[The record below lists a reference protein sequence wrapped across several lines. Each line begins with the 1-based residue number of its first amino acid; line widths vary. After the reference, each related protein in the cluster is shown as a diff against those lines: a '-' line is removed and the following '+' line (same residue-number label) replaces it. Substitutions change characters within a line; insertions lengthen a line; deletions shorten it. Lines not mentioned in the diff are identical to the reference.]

1 MREKSEKLAFFG
13 LAALWVG
20 LRMLGVGYGL
30 ATTPPDQ
37 LAPGIVS
44 LTTSVLLAVIAW
56 WYAVRAPKRHSRFA
70 VAIAVGMSCGLV
82 GDLALSQHFL
92 QGKDSFLAG
101 LGAFA
106 LGHAAYLVA
115 MQPLVR
121 GRHGR
126 RARLVHALILI
137 AAVGLWYHF
146 IWNAERDLGGYRWVL
161 LAYAA
166 LLASIAG
173 SACGLA
179 GIDARFR
186 LAAFGSVLF
195 VFSDLWI
202 GIVLFNPVLASKAY
216 ESTGLDL
223 VWLSYGTAQ
232 FCLVFTVPLLI
243 QRRVARIG
251 ELESG
256 DVAEREDGESVA

>member
-1 MREKSEKLAFFG
+1 MGERSEKLVFSG
-13 LAALWVG
+13 LAAAWVG
-20 LRMLGVGYGL
+20 LRLVGVAQGL
-30 ATTPPDQ
+30 ATAPPDQ
-37 LAPGIVS
+37 LAPGVLS
-44 LTTSVLLAVIAW
+44 LTTSVLLAAVAW
-56 WYAVRAPKRHSRFA
+56 WHAFRAPQRHSRFA
-70 VAIAVGMSCGLV
+70 VAVAVGMSCGLA
-82 GDLALSQHFL
+82 GDLALSQHFV
-92 QGKDSFLAG
+92 QGETSFLAG

-126 RARLVHALILI
+126 RARLVHALIMV
-137 AAVGLWYHF
+137 AAVVLWYLF
-146 IWNAERDLGGYRWVL
+146 IWRAEKDLGGYRWVL
-161 LAYAA
+161 LAYGA

-179 GIDARFR
+179 GIDSRFR

-202 GIVLFNPVLASKAY
+202 GIVLFNPALASRAY
-216 ESTGLDL
+216 EATGLDL

-232 FCLVFTVPLLI
+232 FCLVFTVPLLF
-243 QRRVARIG
+243 RRRTVSIG
-251 ELESG
+251 SLDSG
-256 DVAEREDGESVA
+256 EQEDHESVA

>member
-1 MREKSEKLAFFG
+1 MQERWEKRAFFG
-13 LAALWVG
+13 LAALWAG
-20 LRMLGVGYGL
+20 LRLLGVAQGL
-30 ATTPPDQ
+30 ATAPPDH
-37 LAPGIVS
+37 LAPGVLS
-44 LTTSVLLAVIAW
+44 LATSVLLAAVAW
-56 WYAVRAPKRHSRFA
+56 WFALRAPQRHSRFA
-70 VAIAVGMSCGLV
+70 VAIAAGMSCGLV

-92 QGKDSFLAG
+92 QGQNSFLAG

-126 RARLVHALILI
+126 RARFVHAAIMI

-146 IWNAERDLGGYRWVL
+146 IWHAEKNLEGYRWVL
-161 LAYAA
+161 LAYAT

-202 GIVLFNPVLASKAY
+202 GIVLFNPGLASKVY

-232 FCLVFTVPLLI
+232 FCLVFTVPLLV
-243 QRRVARIG
+243 QRRVASIG
-251 ELESG
+251 AMDS
-256 DVAEREDGESVA
+256 AEAEDHDSVA